1 MWQVDINFVEEALAS
16 IFRYEEKVQAK
27 CQIPGVHSRNIH
39 CHSNLI
45 SHVFS

>member
-1 MWQVDINFVEEALAS
+1 MWQVDMKFVEEALAS
-16 IFRYEEKVQAK
+16 IFRDEEKVQAK
-27 CQIPGVHSRNIH
+27 CQIPEVHSRNIH